1 MSFPDDVGW
10 DSRLDG
16 AELLLVLVRSGYS
29 KEYLLFYNFNM
40 SQTERIFYI
49 LDLLM
54 GRGSFTRK
62 EVARHFEVSEK
73 QIWRD
78 KEYLRDRCPLSCG
91 NLDIVY
97 DNAKKAYVL
106 TSESRDALTRWRA
119 ATSLGIVRDKESGN
133 AKISSSSSMVLSDA
147 SYITYKSYASESFSP
162 SVYDRI
168 MTAMREK
175 RRILLCYPS
184 SKKHPKRVV
193 EPLRLINYGEIW
205 YLVASV
211 DEAILTY
218 SLSRIS
224 DVSVLDERVAFSDH
238 ERLEK
243 LLDGYGIYSD
253 DNERREYVIRF
264 YSWAIAIVSNQVWQK
279 DQKLRLLEDGRVLEM
294 RIPVSNHTELL
305 SRILFYGDAAEPV
318 SPEDFVDE
326 YRRKCMLMAGRYE
339 RV

>member
-1 MSFPDDVGW
+1 
-10 DSRLDG
+10 
-16 AELLLVLVRSGYS
+16 
-29 KEYLLFYNFNM
+29 M
-40 SQTERIFYI
+40 SQTERIFHI

-54 GRGSFTRK
+54 ERGSFRRD
-62 EVARHFEVSEK
+62 EVARFFEVSEK

-91 NLDIVY
+91 NLDIIF
-97 DNAKKAYVL
+97 DRKLRAYVL
-106 TSESRDALTRWRA
+106 TPESTDALIRWRA
-119 ATSLGIVRDKESGN
+119 EASLNIAKEKGEG
-133 AKISSSSSMVLSDA
+133 KSSSFSSSMVLSDA
-147 SYITYKSYASESFSP
+147 SYITYKSYAKENFSP
-162 SVYDRI
+162 SVYERI
-168 MTAMREK
+168 MLALKTK
-175 RRILLCYPS
+175 RRIVISYPT
-184 SKKHPKRVV
+184 SKRHPTRTV
-193 EPLRLINYGEIW
+193 EPLHLINYGEIW

-318 SPEDFVDE
+318 SPQDFVDE